1 MNNELVSI
9 LGFLSVG
16 FVEAV
21 CKHIEQC
28 DDAHSFEHVWDVVKE
43 VNRLSGGDKEAVIA
57 AFCHDIGCSVDRD
70 RHHEIGRS
78 MALGLITYY
87 GIECQL
93 AVVLDAI
100 LEHRSS
106 WKGYYSTE
114 VSEWVA
120 AADRGVPDAGKHLER
135 SYWYARSKL
144 GKLHCEAVKHAYHHI
159 REKFLEQD
167 PQVPDWY
174 LVLYREEWAEMRR
187 VLEAEKVSDT
197 ARRMKKFIN
206 QEAVIKTA

>member
-70 RHHEIGRS
+70 RHHEISRQ
-78 MALGLITYY
+78 MALGIITYY
-87 GIECQL
+87 GIDCQV

-100 LEHRSS
+100 REHRSS

-159 REKFLEQD
+159 REKFLEGE
-167 PQVPDWY
+167 PCVPAWY
-174 LVLYREEWAEMRR
+174 LTLYKAEWEKFIRELR
-187 VLEAEKVSDT
+187 AEKVSDT
-197 ARRMKKFIN
+197 AWRMKKFIGDDGLCR
-206 QEAVIKTA
+206 

>member
-9 LGFLSVG
+9 LGFLPVG

-43 VNRLSGGDKEAVIA
+43 AHRLGDGDKEAVIA

-87 GIECQL
+87 GIECQV

-100 LEHRSS
+100 QEHRAS
-106 WKGYYSTE
+106 WTGYYSTE
-114 VSEWVA
+114 VKHGAEISSP
-120 AADRGVPDAGKHLER
+120 GVSSVCGA
-135 SYWYARSKL
+135 
-144 GKLHCEAVKHAYHHI
+144 
-159 REKFLEQD
+159 
-167 PQVPDWY
+167 
-174 LVLYREEWAEMRR
+174 
-187 VLEAEKVSDT
+187 
-197 ARRMKKFIN
+197 
-206 QEAVIKTA
+206 

>member
-9 LGFLSVG
+9 LGFLPVG

-21 CKHIEQC
+21 CKHIEEC
-28 DDAHSFEHVWDVVKE
+28 DAAHSFEHVWEVVQE
-43 VNRLSGGDKEAVIA
+43 VNRLSDGDKEAVIA

-120 AADRGVPDAGKHLER
+120 AADRGVPDLGKYLER

-144 GKLHCEAVKHAYHHI
+144 GKLHCEAVKHANHHI
-159 REKFLEQD
+159 KEKFMDGE
-167 PQVPDWY
+167 PNVPEWY
-174 LVLYREEWAEMRR
+174 LSLYKAEWEKFIEELR
-187 VLEAEKVSDT
+187 AEKVSDT
-197 ARRMKKFIN
+197 AWRMKKFIGN
-206 QEAVIKTA
+206 DVKVA

>member
-1 MNNELVSI
+1 MNSELVNI
-9 LGFLSVG
+9 LGFLPVG

-28 DDAHSFEHVWDVVKE
+28 DDAHSYEHVWDVVKE
-43 VNRLSGGDKEAVIA
+43 AHRLSGGDKEAVIA

-87 GIECQL
+87 GIDCQV

-100 LEHRSS
+100 QEHRAS

-144 GKLHCEAVKHAYHHI
+144 GKLHCEAVKHANHHI
-159 REKFLEQD
+159 KEKFLEGE
-167 PQVPDWY
+167 PCVPEWY
-174 LVLYREEWAEMRR
+174 LTLYKAEWEKMIEELRN
-187 VLEAEKVSDT
+187 EKVSDT
-197 ARRMKKFIN
+197 AWRMKKFI
-206 QEAVIKTA
+206 AKIVKAA